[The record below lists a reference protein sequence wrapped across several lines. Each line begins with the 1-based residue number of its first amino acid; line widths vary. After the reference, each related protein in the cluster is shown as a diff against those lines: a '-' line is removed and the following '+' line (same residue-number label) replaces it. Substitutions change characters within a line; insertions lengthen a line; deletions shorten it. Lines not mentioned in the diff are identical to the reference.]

1 MLNAPLLTAGIDAFK
16 ISDLRRKLLFTLG
29 MLVASRFIAHV
40 PIPGADL
47 TALQRVFQTNQL
59 AGFFDLFS
67 GGALSSLSV
76 AALGVYPYI
85 TAQIIMQIM
94 QPAIPQLQAIAKEGE
109 GGRQKINQWTHWLTV
124 PLAMAQAYGTPNLI
138 NFSAGG
144 GAPIIKNFGFDQ
156 DPLGTLAIV
165 ISMTAGT
172 MLLVWMGELITQYG
186 VGQGVSII
194 IFGGIIARLP
204 DLILQSFAAGLDIGA
219 LLVFATLAV
228 VTVVAIIYVY
238 EGQRRIPVQISK
250 QIRGNRVFGGGTT
263 HIPLKVNSAG
273 MIPLIFASSMLI
285 LPGTIASYVVGSSIG
300 IVATVAQ
307 FFANAFN
314 PNGTNSWAYWL
325 FYFVMVVGLYL
336 LLCRSDLPAAE
347 YCREPPASERVHP
360 GHPAR
365 STHPALSVVRAHSHY
380 RRGSTVPWHCGR
392 ATVLRSVGYW
402 HPDPEHIQH
411 GCADRCRGCAG
422 YHAPV
427 GGPASHAQLPGVYQ
441 PTEPAIRIACT
452 RVAGSRESNPGA
464 VKWCIH
470 Q

>member
-1 MLNAPLLTAGIDAFK
+1 MLNAPLLNAAIDAFK
-16 ISDLRRKLLFTLG
+16 IPDLRRKLLFTLG
-29 MLVASRFIAHV
+29 MLVAFRFIAHIPV
-40 PIPGADL
+40 PGADVA
-47 TALQRVFQTNQL
+47 ALQRVFETNQL

-109 GGRQKINQWTHWLTV
+109 SGRQKINQWTHWLTV
-124 PLAMAQAYGTPNLI
+124 PLSMAQAFGTPNLI
-138 NFSAGG
+138 NFSTGG

-204 DLILQSFAAGLDIGA
+204 DQILQSFAAGLDIGA
-219 LLVFATLAV
+219 VLVFGALGL

-238 EGQRRIPVQISK
+238 EGQRRVPVQMSK

-285 LPGTIASYVVGSSIG
+285 LPGTVASYFVGSSIG

-347 YCREPPASERVHP
+347 YCREPPAS
-360 GHPAR
+360 
-365 STHPALSVVRAHSHY
+365 
-380 RRGSTVPWHCGR
+380 
-392 ATVLRSVGYW
+392 
-402 HPDPEHIQH
+402 
-411 GCADRCRGCAG
+411 
-422 YHAPV
+422 
-427 GGPASHAQLPGVYQ
+427 
-441 PTEPAIRIACT
+441 
-452 RVAGSRESNPGA
+452 
-464 VKWCIH
+464 
-470 Q
+470 

>member
-1 MLNAPLLTAGIDAFK
+1 MCRLASRNKEAPTNPRQRGAVYAGWKTPMLNAPLLTAAIDAFK

-94 QPAIPQLQAIAKEGE
+94 QPAIPRLQEIAKEGE
-109 GGRQKINQWTHWLTV
+109 SGRQKINQWTHWLTG
-124 PLAMAQAYGTPNLI
+124 PLAMFQAYGTPNLI
-138 NFSAGG
+138 NFSSGG
-144 GAPIIKNFGFDQ
+144 GTPIIKNFGFDQ
-156 DPLGTLAIV
+156 DPLGTAAII

-194 IFGGIIARLP
+194 IFGGIMARLP
-204 DLILQSFAAGLDIGA
+204 FQVFQGFAAGADFGA
-219 LLVFATLAV
+219 LLVFAVLAV
-228 VTVVAIIYVY
+228 VTIVAIIYVY

-250 QIRGNRVFGGGTT
+250 QIRGNKVYGGGTT

-285 LPGTIASYVVGSSIG
+285 LPWTISSYFVNNENSIFGVTTVGAI
-300 IVATVAQ
+300 
-307 FFANAFN
+307 ANAI
-314 PNGTNSWAYWL
+314 Y
-325 FYFVMVVGLYL
+325 
-336 LLCRSDLPAAE
+336 
-347 YCREPPASERVHP
+347 
-360 GHPAR
+360 
-365 STHPALSVVRAHSHY
+365 
-380 RRGSTVPWHCGR
+380 
-392 ATVLRSVGYW
+392 AT
-402 HPDPEHIQH
+402 
-411 GCADRCRGCAG
+411 
-422 YHAPV
+422 
-427 GGPASHAQLPGVYQ
+427 
-441 PTEPAIRIACT
+441 
-452 RVAGSRESNPGA
+452 
-464 VKWCIH
+464 
-470 Q
+470 